1 MRMDDF
7 TCVRYGEDL
16 YPALS
21 LCDNRNV
28 ELSPIHF
35 LDQPIEVFFDTPPA
49 REKAPDCPNGFIWE
63 ERTYRVVDLLSA
75 WTDFK
80 RRGKMA
86 RNMRPEHAA
95 VAATRGSLNVGR
107 YYFRV
112 RVLSS
117 SSTAGQ
123 TEGTARQTEG
133 TAGQTEGTAGQ
144 TEGTAGQ
151 TEGTAG
157 QTEGTAGQTEDGAA
171 GQADSGIAGQPEE
184 QIFDIYYDRAMK
196 NVDDRKGQWFVYR
209 EMRNA
214 A

>member
-1 MRMDDF
+1 MDDL
-7 TCVRYGEDL
+7 THGCNREESYSLPWV
-16 YPALS
+16 
-21 LCDNRNV
+21 LCDNMNMD
-28 ELSPIHF
+28 LIPLHF
-35 LDQPIEVFFDTPPA
+35 FDQPIQVIFNSPPA

-63 ERTYRVVDLLSA
+63 SKTYRITEMLSA

-112 RVLSS
+112 RVSS
-117 SSTAGQ
+117 SSLTAGR
-123 TEGTARQTEG
+123 TETE
-133 TAGQTEGTAGQ
+133 A
-144 TEGTAGQ
+144 
-151 TEGTAG
+151 
-157 QTEGTAGQTEDGAA
+157 
-171 GQADSGIAGQPEE
+171 

-209 EMRNA
+209 ELQSA